1 MSNWINRTRRH
12 TPFILY
18 ITFALAT
25 ILLWASQSPISQSQ
39 AAQSPAPPTAP
50 PDTTIG
56 LDIFA
61 NRCANC
67 HGALGHGDGE
77 LADDLPNPPRN
88 YADPEWRRTAV
99 PANLFE
105 SISNGIIQSGMPPFG
120 STSSDP
126 ISETDRWHLIA
137 TVYSLGTT
145 TAAINQGQELYT
157 ANCAACHGTAGNEI
171 ATADLTDLS
180 YWSNQSNEAV
190 FTTLNNTNIADHTY
204 DLSADDL
211 WLVTDY
217 ARTFSYIYFDP
228 AAPIPPIP
236 TATIS
241 GTVFNGSTNEML
253 AGGEALLRAFTEDF
267 QEQLS
272 LTTEVGDD
280 GRYQFDLTDV
290 PPDWIYLIS
299 VNYGDLLFT
308 SAADQISRA
317 QPSLDM
323 PVIVYD
329 KNSDPRAISIEQ
341 VHLILGFGEGIVEVS
356 ELYIL
361 RNLGTA
367 VFVGQSGDPDNGT
380 IEFVLP
386 TGAQNIDFQRSFGNL
401 SSFTPATE
409 VIQTDTGWADTLP
422 LQPGNNGL
430 SLLVSY
436 QLPYRDGLTI
446 AHPLPYRTNN
456 ITAIVPEVGI
466 DLSGDNW
473 TAEGVQTLPGGTYA
487 SYTHTPLTAGE
498 AMTLVLNGRPQVI
511 TDASGN
517 TITTRS
523 QTNELIIGSA
533 ALLIA
538 LAASA
543 FTIRTW
549 QNPTL
554 PDNPEALL
562 QTLAQLDNEYEAHQI
577 SPRQYQRQ
585 REHLKAKLINLW
597 PDKM

>member
-1 MSNWINRTRRH
+1 MSNWANTSQQRLLLIL
-12 TPFILY
+12 FITLV
-18 ITFALAT
+18 LAT
-25 ILLWASQSPISQSQ
+25 TLLRTNQSPVSSL
-39 AAQSPAPPTAP
+39 QSPTPPTTP
-50 PDTTIG
+50 PDTTVG

-67 HGALGHGDGE
+67 HGALGQGDGE
-77 LADDLPNPPRN
+77 LAANLPNPPRN
-88 YADPEWRRTAV
+88 FADPEWRRTAI
-99 PANLFE
+99 PANLFD

-120 STSSDP
+120 SASTDP
-126 ISETDRWHLIA
+126 ISEANRWHLIA
-137 TVYSLGTT
+137 AVYSMGTT
-145 TAAINQGQELYT
+145 TADINQGQELYA
-157 ANCAACHGTAGNEI
+157 ANCAACHGAAGNEI
-171 ATADLTDLS
+171 TTADLTNLG
-180 YWSNQSNEAV
+180 YWFNQSNESV
-190 FTTLNNTNIADHTY
+190 FTSLNDPAISEHTY
-204 DLSADDL
+204 DLSQDDL
-211 WLVTDY
+211 WLITDY
-217 ARTFSYIYFDP
+217 VRTFSYFFVDSS
-228 AAPIPPIP
+228 APVPPIP
-236 TATIS
+236 EATIS
-241 GTVFNGSTNEML
+241 GTIFNGTTNE
-253 AGGEALLRAFTEDF
+253 AVANGEALLRAFTADF

-272 LTTEVGDD
+272 LTTEVEAD

-299 VNYGDLLFT
+299 VDYGDLLFT
-308 SAADQISRA
+308 SAANQLSRA
-317 QPSLDM
+317 EPILDM

-329 KNSDPRAISIEQ
+329 KNSDPRAINIEQ
-341 VHLILGFGEGIVEVS
+341 VHLILSFGEELVEVS
-356 ELYIL
+356 ELYVI

-367 VFVGQSGDPDNGT
+367 VFVGESGDPDQGT

-386 TGAQNIDFQRSFGNL
+386 TGASNVDFQRSFGNL
-401 SSFTPATE
+401 SSFSPALE
-409 VIQTDTGWADTLP
+409 VIPTETGWADTLP

-430 SLLVSY
+430 SLLASY

-446 AHPLPYRTNN
+446 AHPLAYRTNN
-456 ITAIVPEVGI
+456 ITAIIPEVGV
-466 DLSGDNW
+466 DLSGENW
-473 TAEGVQTLPGGTYA
+473 NAEGTQTLPGGTYV

-498 AMTLVLNGRPQVI
+498 ALTLVLNGRPQVI

-517 TITTRS
+517 TITTRN

-533 ALLIA
+533 ALLIT